1 MHWAFTSDGFYTDA
15 FNGLSFRALT
25 SKLTSVALGFLY
37 VLRYALAFSAI
48 FSQDG
53 KMLVLHPIRKAVI
66 PVAGLGTRMLPATK
80 AIPKE
85 LLAVYV
91 RPIIEHVVKEAMAAG
106 ITEIILVTR
115 SGKEA
120 IENHFDVHYELE
132 HRLEKKGKETI
143 LGTVKN
149 IIPETITVTSVRQSD
164 ALGLGHAVL
173 CAKHLLN
180 NKPFAVLLPDVL
192 VLDKES
198 RDKNYSFAAMTD
210 AWNETGTGQIM
221 VERVSSDTIENYGV
235 ADLGGE
241 ESEPFRS
248 IPLKGLVEK
257 PSLKNAPSNLAV
269 LGRYILPAKVLD
281 LLETTVAGVGGEIQL
296 TDALDQLI
304 RVDGL
309 SAFETDAGIF
319 DCGNKQGY
327 LSANLAVGMRDADTR
342 QHIKALI
349 EKNGW

>member
-1 MHWAFTSDGFYTDA
+1 M
-15 FNGLSFRALT
+15 
-25 SKLTSVALGFLY
+25 
-37 VLRYALAFSAI
+37 
-48 FSQDG
+48 
-53 KMLVLHPIRKAVI
+53 IRSIRRAVI

-85 LLAVYV
+85 LLPVYD
-91 RPIIEHVVKEAMAAG
+91 RPVIEHVVKEAIAAG

-149 IIPETITVTSVRQSD
+149 IIPGHVTVTSVRQNN

-180 NKPFAVLLPDVL
+180 DEPFAVLLPDVL
-192 VLDKES
+192 VFDQES

-210 AWNETGTGQIM
+210 AWNETGIGQVM
-221 VERVSSDTIENYGV
+221 VERVDAEAIENYGV
-235 ADLGGE
+235 ADLDGAA
-241 ESEPFRS
+241 SEPFKS

-257 PSLKNAPSNLAV
+257 PPSKGAPSNLAV
-269 LGRYILPAKVLD
+269 LGRYILTSKVLS
-281 LLETTVAGVGGEIQL
+281 LLETTLAGVGGEIQL
-296 TDALDQLI
+296 TDALDELLKF
-304 RVDGL
+304 DGL
-309 SAFETDAGIF
+309 NAFETDADIF
-319 DCGNKQGY
+319 DCGNKQGF
-327 LSANLAVGMRDADTR
+327 LSANLAVGMRDPETK
-342 QHIKALI
+342 QVIKGLI

>member
-1 MHWAFTSDGFYTDA
+1 MIA
-15 FNGLSFRALT
+15 NI
-25 SKLTSVALGFLY
+25 K
-37 VLRYALAFSAI
+37 
-48 FSQDG
+48 
-53 KMLVLHPIRKAVI
+53 KAVI

-85 LLAVYV
+85 LLPVYD
-91 RPIIEHVVKEAMAAG
+91 RPIIEHVVKEAIAAG

-120 IENHFDVHYELE
+120 IENHFDAHYELE

-149 IIPETITVTSVRQSD
+149 IIPDHVTVTSVRQSD

-180 NKPFAVLLPDVL
+180 NEPFAVLLPDVL
-192 VLDKES
+192 VLDQES
-198 RDKNYSFAAMTD
+198 REKNYSFTAMTD
-210 AWNETGTGQIM
+210 AWDETGVGQVM
-221 VERVSSDTIENYGV
+221 VERVDSEAIENYGV
-235 ADLGGE
+235 ADLNGE
-241 ESEPFRS
+241 ASEPFKS

-257 PSLKNAPSNLAV
+257 PSPEDAPSNLAV
-269 LGRYILPAKVLD
+269 LGRYILPSKVLD

-296 TDALDQLI
+296 TDALDELLK
-304 RVDGL
+304 RDGL
-309 SAFETDAGIF
+309 NAFETDAEIF

-327 LSANLAVGMRDADTR
+327 LSANLAVGMRDPDTR
-342 QHIKALI
+342 QSIKALI
-349 EKNGW
+349 QKNDW